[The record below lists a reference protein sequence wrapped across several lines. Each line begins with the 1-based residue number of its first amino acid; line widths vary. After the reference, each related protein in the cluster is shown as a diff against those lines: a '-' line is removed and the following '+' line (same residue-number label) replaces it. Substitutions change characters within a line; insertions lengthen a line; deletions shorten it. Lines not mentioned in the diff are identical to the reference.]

1 MADRHAHCPIHGPTC
16 ANWSAA
22 LQNHVTALTP
32 DDWGPER
39 GPDGLPITSNDW
51 RPSGTSLT
59 PPESI
64 ELLDADERK
73 GAEAVGGCI
82 SLALWLAL
90 AMVAAGLVTYGVIQL
105 REIKNELRRANA
117 ISCSTQ
123 PPTLGGP
130 CA

>member
-39 GPDGLPITSNDW
+39 GIDGMPITD
-51 RPSGTSLT
+51 GSLT
-59 PPESI
+59 PDDDPGRVSEG
-64 ELLDADERK
+64 L
-73 GAEAVGGCI
+73 GGCI
-82 SLALWLAL
+82 ALALWLAL
-90 AMVAAGLVTYGVIQL
+90 AVLAAGLVTYGVIQL
-105 REIKNELRRANA
+105 RGIKAELRRANA